1 MSEVKNIII
10 TGTSGLVGPLLAS
23 RLLNS
28 SEYRLFLTDLYPPI
42 LPQNVT
48 YPQNATLLQG
58 DITSPA
64 FITSLLEAAQ
74 PLHAVFLFHGIMSA
88 ASEANYDLSLK
99 VNVDSIRLLTDHLRT
114 TNPGCRVIYASSQ
127 AVFGQP
133 LPSGKITDDVL
144 PTPESTYGCHKLMT
158 ETYLTSLHRKGY
170 LDVFIARFP
179 TISVRPGKPTAAASS
194 FLSGII
200 REPMAGQECIVP
212 IQDRDF
218 KSFLASPKTIAENLV
233 RTLKLESDV
242 LPVHKRVIQF
252 PGVSVSIQEMM
263 DALAK
268 YGGEDKLRLVK
279 EVQDGNLERILRSWP
294 TDFDLST
301 AERLGLVVDEGPG
314 ADGIVGEY
322 ARSLTKA

>member
-10 TGTSGLVGPLLAS
+10 TGASGLVGPLLAS

-28 SEYRLFLTDLYPPI
+28 PEYRLFLTDLYPPI

-48 YPQNATLLQG
+48 YPENATPIQG

-99 VNVDSIRLLTDHLRT
+99 VNVDSVRLLADQLRA
-114 TNPGCRVIYASSQ
+114 TNPSCRVIYASSQ

-133 LPSGKITDDVL
+133 LPPGKITDDVL

-218 KSFLASPKTIAENLV
+218 KSFLASPKTIAENLI
-233 RTLKLESDV
+233 RTLKLKSDV
-242 LPVHKRVIQF
+242 LPMHKRVIQF

-268 YGGEDKLRLVK
+268 YGGEGKLRLVK
-279 EVQDGNLERILRSWP
+279 EVQDENLERILRSWP

-301 AERLGLVVDEGPG
+301 AEKLGLVVDEGPG
-314 ADGIVGEY
+314 AEGIVGEY
-322 ARSLTKA
+322 VKGLSHT